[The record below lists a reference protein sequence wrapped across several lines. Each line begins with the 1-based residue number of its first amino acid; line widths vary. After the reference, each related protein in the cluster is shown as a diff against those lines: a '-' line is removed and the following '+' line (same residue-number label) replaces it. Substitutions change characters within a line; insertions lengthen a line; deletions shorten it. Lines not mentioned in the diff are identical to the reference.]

1 MKHSGAQS
9 RKKKE
14 GSRER
19 SSKMQKNDG
28 GLCQAAAFSAESD
41 GAQVQDDKLRS
52 ETSTHSNESETSRSI
67 EMNEAIMTQ
76 V

>member
-1 MKHSGAQS
+1 
-9 RKKKE
+9 
-14 GSRER
+14 
-19 SSKMQKNDG
+19 MQKNDG

-41 GAQVQDDKLRS
+41 GAQVQDGKLRS